1 MFVVGITGASGI
13 LYGVRLLSELARQGE
28 VCLIVTSKA
37 KLVFAHELG
46 ITYRNKQD
54 LKPHLSDTEIKNVV
68 ELSNQNLMAPPASG
82 TWPAKA
88 MIVAPC
94 TMNTV
99 AAIHA
104 GLSDTLLLRA
114 ADVTMKEGRPLI
126 LVPREAPF
134 STLHLK
140 NLFELSQL
148 GVRILPANPGFYH
161 NPKNVGDVVNFIVA
175 KILDQLGVKHTLVKP
190 WDGTLEWND

>member
-1 MFVVGITGASGI
+1 MFIVGITGASGI
-13 LYGVRLLSELARQGE
+13 LYGIRLLCELAKQAE

-37 KLVFAHELG
+37 KLVLAHELG
-46 ITYRNKQD
+46 INYRNKND
-54 LKPHLSDTEIKNVV
+54 LKSYLNDAELRNVI

-82 TWPAKA
+82 TYPIKA
-88 MIVAPC
+88 MVVAPC

-104 GLSDTLLLRA
+104 GLSDTLLLRS

-126 LVPREAPF
+126 LVPREAPL

-140 NLFELSQL
+140 NLYGLAQL

-161 NPKNVGDVVNFIVA
+161 NPKSVDDVVNFIVA
-175 KILDQLGVKHTLVKP
+175 KILDQLGVKHTLVEP
-190 WDGTLEWND
+190 WNGKLEWND

>member
-1 MFVVGITGASGI
+1 MFIVGITGASGI
-13 LYGVRLLSELARQGE
+13 LYGIRLLSQLARQEE

-46 ITYRNKQD
+46 IPYHDKHD
-54 LKPHLSDTEIKNVV
+54 LKPYLSALEIKNVR

-82 TWPAKA
+82 TWSVKA
-88 MIVAPC
+88 MIVVPA

-114 ADVTMKEGRPLI
+114 ADVTMKEGRTLI
-126 LVPREAPF
+126 LVPRETPF
-134 STLHLK
+134 STIHLK
-140 NLFELSQL
+140 NLMELSQA

-161 NPKNVGDVVNFIVA
+161 RPKSIDDVVDFIVA

-190 WDGTLEWND
+190 WDGTSQWND